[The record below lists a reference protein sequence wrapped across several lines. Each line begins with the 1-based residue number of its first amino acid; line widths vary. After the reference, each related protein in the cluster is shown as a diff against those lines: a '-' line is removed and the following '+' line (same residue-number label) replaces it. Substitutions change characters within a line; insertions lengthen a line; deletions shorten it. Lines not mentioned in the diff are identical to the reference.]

1 MEIKQSSLYLV
12 VIKPATYINY
22 FLKIGSSVIPATDCI
37 KILGVSLDSILNLNK
52 HISNTC
58 RTVYMNLRRINSIC
72 PYLTEEAVKTLIQ
85 SVVISR
91 LDYCNSIFVGMPLNS
106 IRKLQLAHNAA
117 ARVVQK
123 PHHEHT

>member
-1 MEIKQSSLYLV
+1 M
-12 VIKPATYINY
+12 
-22 FLKIGSSVIPATDCI
+22 
-37 KILGVSLDSILNLNK
+37 
-52 HISNTC
+52 H
-58 RTVYMNLRRINSIC
+58 LRRINSIR

-91 LDYCNSIFVGMPLNS
+91 LDYCNCIFVGMPLNS

-123 PHHEHT
+123 PPTRAHMTPIFKATTLATGDEALPV